1 MPEPQ
6 GVEFTQESLNE
17 IVDFSGVGH
26 DTNDPPEDDANP
38 DPLPRPPHAP
48 GADSNADPP
57 TRPRKTP
64 GAADTNAGPR
74 FAAASEKNDDDY
86 DVEDDDDDRSQVMM
100 LVNILNTP
108 HFLKS

>member
-38 DPLPRPPHAP
+38 DPLPRPPHA
-48 GADSNADPP
+48 SSQSYYKCQIF
-57 TRPRKTP
+57 RHESLRHLCFHLRRKNLQC
-64 GAADTNAGPR
+64 ALA
-74 FAAASEKNDDDY
+74 NDC
-86 DVEDDDDDRSQVMM
+86 
-100 LVNILNTP
+100 NG
-108 HFLKS
+108 